1 MSAPDA
7 PRQFLPDFCGIRML
21 FAVVITAEL
30 LAMVLTLGAGGGLA
44 DFWSQLSTRS
54 LFVQWVAIGAT
65 AVLCLA
71 RPLLRPLGNT
81 ATGVAAWMLI
91 MLTATALSLLALWLL
106 PTLASH
112 HGAPAFLIRAL
123 GVTAIIAAVVLRYL
137 YEQHCQRQRELAE
150 AQARFAALQ
159 ARIRPH
165 FLFNS
170 MNTIASLT
178 RADPAR
184 AEAVVEDLAEL
195 FRASL
200 AKPGSL
206 STLGEELALAE
217 GYLRIEA
224 QRLGERL
231 RVHWDLQ
238 DLPRQAPLPTLLLQP
253 LLENAVYHGIEP
265 ALDGGTITVTGRY
278 RRGVVNLA
286 VRNTLPGSAA
296 QPAREGNRIAQDNV
310 RDRLVGLYGEAA
322 ALVVGRVEGDYQVRL
337 HFPCA
342 ADEDGTPCAS

>member
-1 MSAPDA
+1 MTEPDA
-7 PRQFLPDFCGIRML
+7 QRHFLPDFCAIRML

-30 LAMVLTLGAGGGLA
+30 LALVLTLGGGGGLG
-44 DFWSQLSTRS
+44 DFWDKLSLRS
-54 LFVQWVAIGAT
+54 LFVQWIAIGAT
-65 AVLCLA
+65 AVLCLT
-71 RPLLRPLGNT
+71 RPLLRSLGHT
-81 ATGVAAWMLI
+81 LAGLAAWGLI
-91 MLTATALSLLALWLL
+91 MATAAALSLLALWFD
-106 PTLASH
+106 PNLA
-112 HGAPAFLIRAL
+112 GAGGHAAFLVRTL
-123 GVTAIIAAVVLRYL
+123 GITAIIAAVVLRYL
-137 YEQHCQRQRELAE
+137 FEQHCQRERELAE
-150 AQARFAALQ
+150 SMARFAALQ

-200 AKPGSL
+200 ADPSAL
-206 STLGEELALAE
+206 STLGEELELSE

-231 RVHWDLQ
+231 QVQWDLH
-238 DLPRQAPLPTLLLQP
+238 DLPLDAPVPKLLLQP

-265 ALDGGTITVTGRY
+265 ARHGGVITLSGRY

-286 VRNTLPGSAA
+286 IRNPIPAA
-296 QPAREGNRIAQDNV
+296 GDGEARSGNRIAQANV
-310 RDRLVGLYGEAA
+310 RDRLAAMYGDAA
-322 ALVVGRVEGDYQVRL
+322 GMVLGRVENDYQVRL
-337 HFPCA
+337 HFPYDASA
-342 ADEDGTPCAS
+342 AEAED